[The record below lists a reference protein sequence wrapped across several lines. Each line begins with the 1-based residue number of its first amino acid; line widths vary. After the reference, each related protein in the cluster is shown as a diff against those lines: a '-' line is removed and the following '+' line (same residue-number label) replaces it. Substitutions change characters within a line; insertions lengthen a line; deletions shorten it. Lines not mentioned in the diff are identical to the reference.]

1 MDAPTPADSESPRP
15 KRRVRYSGTHPRKF
29 AEKYKELNPERYP
42 ETVAKVL
49 ASGKTPAGMHR
60 PILVEEILRVLE
72 PSPGQVVVDCT
83 LGYGGHATELLKG
96 IRPGGKLIALDTDP
110 LEITRTEERLRSA
123 GWSHDELITR
133 NTNFAGLP
141 RVLAELQIPAA
152 DAILADLGVSSMQL
166 DDPNRGFTFKTDGP
180 LDLRLNPNKGRSAAD
195 WLSATTHS
203 QLVEMLRENSDEK
216 HAGLIADAIAQ
227 HLPIK
232 TTRQLADII
241 KDALRSLPRAIR
253 EREGDMP
260 IRRTFQALRIAVNDE
275 FAVLDH
281 LLRVLPPCLKPGG
294 RVAIL
299 TFHSGE
305 DRRVKRS
312 FQEGNRTG
320 LYGNIA
326 EEPIR
331 PSPSEMHANPRASSA
346 KLRWAIRAA
355 LGDARSGVP

>member
-1 MDAPTPADSESPRP
+1 MDYHEQKPPEPPPVR

-29 AEKYKELNPERYP
+29 AEKYKELNPGKYP

-60 PILVEEILRVLE
+60 PIMVDEILRVLE
-72 PSPGQVVVDCT
+72 PKPGEIVVDCT
-83 LGYGGHATELLKG
+83 LGYGGHTSELLNRL
-96 IRPGGKLIALDTDP
+96 RPGGKLIALDTDP
-110 LEITRTEERLRSA
+110 LEITRTEERLRAA
-123 GWSHDELITR
+123 GWTHDELIIR
-133 NTNFAGLP
+133 NTNFAALP
-141 RVLAELQIPAA
+141 RVLAELQFPAA

-195 WLSATTHS
+195 WLGATNRD
-203 QLVEMLRENSDEK
+203 QLAEVLRENSDEK
-216 HAGLIADAIAQ
+216 HADLLADAITQ
-227 HLPIK
+227 NVPIK
-232 TTRQLADII
+232 TTRHLADII
-241 KDALRSLPRAIR
+241 KEALRSLPRPIR
-253 EREGDMP
+253 EREGDAP

-281 LLRVLPPCLKPGG
+281 LLRVLPQCLKPGG

-312 FQEGNRTG
+312 FQEAYRSG
-320 LYGNIA
+320 LYSTIA
-326 EEPIR
+326 DEPIR
-331 PSPSEMHANPRASSA
+331 PTPAEIHANPRASSA
-346 KLRWAIRAA
+346 KLRWATRT
-355 LGDARSGVP
+355 